1 MNSSSGRSS
10 LLALAGGYVL
20 YLAYELY
27 DSIRKGT
34 DTMPRAVTILFIVFF
49 AVAGIAVLVYAAQ
62 IWRRGKKDGG
72 QEQRETEQRED
83 EMHLK

>member
-27 DSIRKGT
+27 DSIR
-34 DTMPRAVTILFIVFF
+34 
-49 AVAGIAVLVYAAQ
+49 
-62 IWRRGKKDGG
+62 
-72 QEQRETEQRED
+72 
-83 EMHLK
+83 